1 LSCGYLPANAKI
13 HHADAMARRAQIHR
27 APTIAERGADI
38 FMLIRSAVPTILP
51 SQIRDDVIGAMALAV
66 VEGRLRTADIRK
78 RVREFI
84 AAQYR
89 QFSKYGPIS
98 LDARLFEDGNT
109 TLMDRLSTDVGTGW
123 DINMMASTGRR
134 K

>member
-1 LSCGYLPANAKI
+1 VPDTLPA
-13 HHADAMARRAQIHR
+13 
-27 APTIAERGADI
+27 
-38 FMLIRSAVPTILP
+38 
-51 SQIRDDVIGAMALAV
+51 QIRDDVIGAMALAV

-84 AAQYR
+84 TAQYR

-98 LDARLFEDGNT
+98 LDARLSEDGNA
-109 TLMDRLSTDVGTGW
+109 TLLDRLSTDVEAGW